1 MRPKQRRC
9 RSALLRRSAAS
20 AFRAP
25 CGSSRRCRPTHPP
38 CLSPVQFYVDGKLL
52 SSVDAGPPYAA
63 EWVDENPFELRE
75 IAVAVADSLG
85 NTARDK
91 IVLKPLEVTE
101 ATDVVRV
108 LIDAAVQDKT
118 GRAVNTLDGSSFR
131 VHEDG
136 VPQTIDLA
144 RKEEMPATFA
154 LLIDSSQSM
163 SRRIDFVREAATR
176 LAGHLRPQDRMLV
189 VPFSRT
195 LGAITGPTNDRKTVV
210 ESIGR
215 VSSKGGTAILDSLV
229 ELSSHLGTIEG
240 RRAIVL
246 ITDGYDEHSA
256 KRYDEALAAV
266 RAVQATVYAVGIGG
280 VAGISIRGERFL
292 KDLAAETGGRAFL
305 PSREEELE
313 LVHDALAS
321 DVQNRYLLSYTP
333 LNQTH
338 DGTWRKITVET
349 GEATHKV
356 RARSGYFA
364 PKPPPVRPSIEF
376 TVTDSERRFIDVAA
390 GDLVVAENGVEQ
402 TLDTFQEAVSPVSII
417 LAIDASGS
425 MKKWAEI
432 AKGAAASFV
441 NALRPQ
447 DALGVVMFANR
458 SELVVDLGAPTG
470 ESARRHRRL

>member
-1 MRPKQRRC
+1 MRQRAVLMAVLAAG
-9 RSALLRRSAAS
+9 ALLPARLPAAAEAGPLSVRITSPLGRLGIPGTVRIVAQVQADPSAV
-20 AFRAP
+20 
-25 CGSSRRCRPTHPP
+25 
-38 CLSPVQFYVDGKLL
+38 LSPVQFYVDGKLL

-256 KRYDEALAAV
+256 KRV
-266 RAVQATVYAVGIGG
+266 RRDTGCGQGRSSHGLR
-280 VAGISIRGERFL
+280 RGYRRSRRDFH
-292 KDLAAETGGRAFL
+292 TG
-305 PSREEELE
+305 
-313 LVHDALAS
+313 
-321 DVQNRYLLSYTP
+321 
-333 LNQTH
+333 
-338 DGTWRKITVET
+338 
-349 GEATHKV
+349 
-356 RARSGYFA
+356 
-364 PKPPPVRPSIEF
+364 
-376 TVTDSERRFIDVAA
+376 
-390 GDLVVAENGVEQ
+390 
-402 TLDTFQEAVSPVSII
+402 
-417 LAIDASGS
+417 
-425 MKKWAEI
+425 
-432 AKGAAASFV
+432 
-441 NALRPQ
+441 
-447 DALGVVMFANR
+447 
-458 SELVVDLGAPTG
+458 
-470 ESARRHRRL
+470 